1 MDAVILAGGFG
12 TRLRPWT
19 DTVPKPLIPLL
30 DMTLI
35 EHTIRIL
42 PRNTVQRV
50 IIASG
55 YGVNQMRAYFD
66 DFDTGF
72 EVLVVEEDQPL
83 GTGGAIANCREHIR
97 GSRAIV
103 MNGDLITTV
112 DVQDMLSHHVK
123 SDSLVSI
130 SLWPVEDPTRFGVAD
145 FDQKKGLIRRFQEK
159 PSLEEAY
166 SNLINAGCY
175 IIETSVIQGL
185 STEFHSMERDVFPG
199 IAESGRMGGYRYSG
213 RFIDA
218 GTPKS
223 YLEAMVAAIEDN
235 SFNIGGIVGTS
246 WYADPKMSKKGIDN
260 SAVGMECKLGDG
272 IRVNR
277 SAILEGA
284 RIGENAHLDNCLIGR
299 GSIVP
304 ANSRLVDMVIG
315 FNQQYQRK

>member
-83 GTGGAIANCREHIR
+83 GTGGAIANCRQHIR
-97 GSRAIV
+97 GPRAIV

-112 DVQDMLSHHVK
+112 DVEEMLSQHAE
-123 SDSLVSI
+123 SNALISI

-145 FDQKKGLIRRFQEK
+145 FDHNKGLIRRFQEK
-159 PSLEEAY
+159 PRLEEAH

-175 IIETSVIQGL
+175 IVERSVIQGL
-185 STEFHSMERDVFPG
+185 STEYHSMERDVFPG
-199 IAESGRMGGYRYSG
+199 VAESGRMGGYRYSG

-218 GTPKS
+218 GTPTS

-235 SFNIGGIVGTS
+235 SFNTGGIVGTS
-246 WYADPKMSKKGIDN
+246 WYADPKMSKEGIEN
-260 SAVGMECKLGDG
+260 SAVGMGCKLSDG
-272 IRVNR
+272 IRAV
-277 SAILEGA
+277 SYT
-284 RIGENAHLDNCLIGR
+284 HLTLPTMM
-299 GSIVP
+299 SV
-304 ANSRLVDMVIG
+304 
-315 FNQQYQRK
+315 

>member
-42 PRNTVQRV
+42 PRNTIQRV

-55 YGVNQMRAYFD
+55 YGVDQMRAYFD
-66 DFDTGF
+66 NFDAGF
-72 EVLVVEEDQPL
+72 EVIVVEEDQPL

-97 GSRAIV
+97 GPRAIV

-112 DVQDMLSHHVK
+112 DVEEMLSQHVE
-123 SDSLVSI
+123 SNALISI

-145 FDQKKGLIRRFQEK
+145 FDHNKGLIRRFQEK
-159 PSLEEAY
+159 PRLEEAY

-175 IIETSVIQGL
+175 IVERSVIQGL
-185 STEFHSMERDVFPG
+185 STEYHSMERDVFPG
-199 IAESGRMGGYRYSG
+199 VAESGRMGGYRYSG

-235 SFNIGGIVGTS
+235 SFNTGGIVGTS
-246 WYADPKMSKKGIDN
+246 WYADPKMSKKGI
-260 SAVGMECKLGDG
+260 
-272 IRVNR
+272 
-277 SAILEGA
+277 
-284 RIGENAHLDNCLIGR
+284 
-299 GSIVP
+299 
-304 ANSRLVDMVIG
+304 
-315 FNQQYQRK
+315 

>member
-30 DMTLI
+30 DMTLV

-42 PRNTVQRV
+42 PRNTIQRV

-55 YGVNQMRAYFD
+55 YGVDQMRAYFD
-66 DFDTGF
+66 NFDAGF
-72 EVLVVEEDQPL
+72 EVIVVEEGQPL
-83 GTGGAIANCREHIR
+83 GTGGAIANCRQHIR
-97 GSRAIV
+97 GPRAIV

-112 DVQDMLSHHVK
+112 DVEEMLSQHAE
-123 SDSLVSI
+123 SNALISI
-130 SLWPVEDPTRFGVAD
+130 SLWAVEDPPRFGVAD
-145 FDQKKGLIRRFQEK
+145 FDHNKGLIRRFQEK
-159 PSLEEAY
+159 PRLEEAH

-175 IIETSVIQGL
+175 IVERSVIQGL
-185 STEFHSMERDVFPG
+185 STEYHSMERDVFPG
-199 IAESGRMGGYRYSG
+199 VAESGRMGGYRYSG

-218 GTPKS
+218 GTPTS

-235 SFNIGGIVGTS
+235 SFNTGGIVGTS
-246 WYADPKMSKKGIDN
+246 WYADPKMSKEGIEN
-260 SAVGMECKLGDG
+260 SAVGMGCKLSDG

-299 GSIVP
+299 GSTVP
-304 ANSRLVDMVIG
+304 ANSRLVDTVIG
-315 FNQQYQRK
+315 FNQQYQ

>member
-1 MDAVILAGGFG
+1 MDVVILAGGFG

-42 PRNTVQRV
+42 PRNTIQRV

-55 YGVNQMRAYFD
+55 YGVDQMRAYFD
-66 DFDTGF
+66 NFDAGF
-72 EVLVVEEDQPL
+72 EVIVVEEDQPL
-83 GTGGAIANCREHIR
+83 GTGGAIANCRQHIR
-97 GSRAIV
+97 GPRAIV

-112 DVQDMLSHHVK
+112 DVEEMLSQHAE
-123 SDSLVSI
+123 SNALISI

-145 FDQKKGLIRRFQEK
+145 FDHNKGLIRRFQEK
-159 PSLEEAY
+159 PRLEEAH

-175 IIETSVIQGL
+175 IVERSVIQGL
-185 STEFHSMERDVFPG
+185 STEYHSMERDVFPG
-199 IAESGRMGGYRYSG
+199 VAESGRMGGYRYSG

-218 GTPKS
+218 GTPTS

-235 SFNIGGIVGTS
+235 SFNTGGIVGTS
-246 WYADPKMSKKGIDN
+246 WYADPKMSKEGIEN
-260 SAVGMECKLGDG
+260 SAVGMGCKLSDG

-299 GSIVP
+299 GSTVP
-304 ANSRLVDMVIG
+304 ANSRLVDTVIG
-315 FNQQYQRK
+315 FNQQYQ

>member
-42 PRNTVQRV
+42 PRNTIQRA

-55 YGVNQMRAYFD
+55 YGVDQMRAYFD
-66 DFDTGF
+66 NFDAGF
-72 EVLVVEEDQPL
+72 EVIVVEEDQPL

-97 GSRAIV
+97 GPRAIV

-112 DVQDMLSHHVK
+112 DVEEMLSQHAE
-123 SDSLVSI
+123 SNALISI

-145 FDQKKGLIRRFQEK
+145 FDHNKGLIRRFQEK
-159 PSLEEAY
+159 PKLEEAY

-175 IIETSVIQGL
+175 IVERSVIQGL
-185 STEFHSMERDVFPG
+185 STEYHSMERDVFPG
-199 IAESGRMGGYRYSG
+199 VAESGRMGGYRYSG

-218 GTPKS
+218 GTPTS

-235 SFNIGGIVGTS
+235 SFNTGGIVGTS
-246 WYADPKMSKKGIDN
+246 WYADPKMSKEGIEN
-260 SAVGMECKLGDG
+260 SAVGMGCKLSDG

-284 RIGENAHLDNCLIGR
+284 QIGENAHLDNCLIGR
-299 GSIVP
+299 GSTVP
-304 ANSRLVDMVIG
+304 ANSRLVDTVIG
-315 FNQQYQRK
+315 FKQQYQ

>member
-42 PRNTVQRV
+42 PRNTIQRV

-55 YGVNQMRAYFD
+55 YGVDQMRAYFD
-66 DFDTGF
+66 NFDAGF
-72 EVLVVEEDQPL
+72 EVIVVEEDQPL

-97 GSRAIV
+97 GPRAIV

-112 DVQDMLSHHVK
+112 DVEEMLSQHVK
-123 SDSLVSI
+123 SNALISI

-145 FDQKKGLIRRFQEK
+145 FDHNEALIRRFQEK
-159 PSLEEAY
+159 PRLEEAY

-175 IIETSVIQGL
+175 ILERSVIQGL
-185 STEFHSMERDVFPG
+185 STEYHSMERDVFPG
-199 IAESGRMGGYRYSG
+199 VAESGKMGGYRYSG

-218 GTPKS
+218 GTPTS

-235 SFNIGGIVGTS
+235 SFISGGIVGTS
-246 WYADPKMSKKGIDN
+246 WYADPKMSKKGIEN
-260 SAVGMECKLGDG
+260 SAVGLECKLGDG

-277 SAILEGA
+277 SAILDGA
-284 RIGENAHLDNCLIGR
+284 RIGENVYLDNCLIGR

-304 ANSRLVDMVIG
+304 ANSHIVDTVIG
-315 FNQQYQRK
+315 YNQQYQ

>member
-42 PRNTVQRV
+42 PRNTIQRV

-55 YGVNQMRAYFD
+55 YGVDQMRAYFD
-66 DFDTGF
+66 NFDAGF
-72 EVLVVEEDQPL
+72 EVIVVEEDQPL

-97 GSRAIV
+97 GPRAIV

-112 DVQDMLSHHVK
+112 DVEEMLSQHVE
-123 SDSLVSI
+123 SNALISI

-145 FDQKKGLIRRFQEK
+145 FDHNKGLIRRFQEK
-159 PSLEEAY
+159 PRLEEAY

-175 IIETSVIQGL
+175 IVERSVIQDL
-185 STEFHSMERDVFPG
+185 STEYHSMERDVFPG
-199 IAESGRMGGYRYSG
+199 VAESGRMGGYRYSG

-218 GTPKS
+218 GTPTS
-223 YLEAMVAAIEDN
+223 YLEAMVAAIKDN
-235 SFNIGGIVGTS
+235 SFNTGGIVGTS
-246 WYADPKMSKKGIDN
+246 WYADPKMSKKGIEN
-260 SAVGMECKLGDG
+260 SAVGMGCKLSDG
-272 IRVNR
+272 IRVNL
-277 SAILEGA
+277 S
-284 RIGENAHLDNCLIGR
+284 LIH
-299 GSIVP
+299 I
-304 ANSRLVDMVIG
+304 
-315 FNQQYQRK
+315 

>member
-66 DFDTGF
+66 NFDAGF
-72 EVLVVEEDQPL
+72 EVIVVEEDQPL
-83 GTGGAIANCREHIR
+83 GTGGAVANCREHIR

-112 DVQDMLSHHVK
+112 DVEDMLSHHVK
-123 SDSLVSI
+123 SNALISI

-145 FDQKKGLIRRFQEK
+145 FDHNKGLIRRFQEK
-159 PSLEEAY
+159 PSLDEAY

-175 IIETSVIQGL
+175 IVERSVMQGL
-185 STEFHSMERDVFPG
+185 STEYHSMERDVFPG
-199 IAESGRMGGYRYSG
+199 VAESGRMGVPLLWEVHR
-213 RFIDA
+213 RW
-218 GTPKS
+218 
-223 YLEAMVAAIEDN
+223 N
-235 SFNIGGIVGTS
+235 S
-246 WYADPKMSKKGIDN
+246 D
-260 SAVGMECKLGDG
+260 KL
-272 IRVNR
+272 
-277 SAILEGA
+277 
-284 RIGENAHLDNCLIGR
+284 
-299 GSIVP
+299 P
-304 ANSRLVDMVIG
+304 
-315 FNQQYQRK
+315 

>member
-42 PRNTVQRV
+42 PRNIIQRV

-55 YGVNQMRAYFD
+55 YGVDQMRAYFD
-66 DFDTGF
+66 NFDAGF
-72 EVLVVEEDQPL
+72 EVIVVEEDQPL

-97 GSRAIV
+97 GPRAIV

-112 DVQDMLSHHVK
+112 DVEEMLSQHVK
-123 SDSLVSI
+123 SNALISI

-145 FDQKKGLIRRFQEK
+145 FDHNKALIRRFQEK
-159 PSLEEAY
+159 PRLEEAY

-175 IIETSVIQGL
+175 ILERLVIQGL
-185 STEFHSMERDVFPG
+185 STEYHSMERDVFPG
-199 IAESGRMGGYRYSG
+199 VAESGKMGGYRYSG

-218 GTPKS
+218 GTPTS

-235 SFNIGGIVGTS
+235 SFISGGIVGTS
-246 WYADPKMSKKGIDN
+246 WYADPKMSKKGIEN
-260 SAVGMECKLGDG
+260 SAVGLECKLGDG

-277 SAILEGA
+277 SAILDGA
-284 RIGENAHLDNCLIGR
+284 RIGENVYLDNCLIGR

-304 ANSRLVDMVIG
+304 ANSHIVDTVIG
-315 FNQQYQRK
+315 YNQQYQ

>member
-42 PRNTVQRV
+42 PRNIIQRV

-55 YGVNQMRAYFD
+55 YGVDQMRAYFD
-66 DFDTGF
+66 NFDAGF
-72 EVLVVEEDQPL
+72 EVIVVEEDQPL

-97 GSRAIV
+97 GPRAIV

-112 DVQDMLSHHVK
+112 DVEEMLSQHVK
-123 SDSLVSI
+123 SNALISI

-145 FDQKKGLIRRFQEK
+145 FDHNKALIRRFQEK
-159 PSLEEAY
+159 PRLEEAY

-175 IIETSVIQGL
+175 ILERSVIQGL
-185 STEFHSMERDVFPG
+185 STEYHSMERDVFPG
-199 IAESGRMGGYRYSG
+199 VAESGKMGGYRYSG

-218 GTPKS
+218 GTPTS

-235 SFNIGGIVGTS
+235 SFISGGIVGTS
-246 WYADPKMSKKGIDN
+246 WYADPKMSKKGIEN
-260 SAVGMECKLGDG
+260 SAVGLECKLGDG

-277 SAILEGA
+277 SAILDGA
-284 RIGENAHLDNCLIGR
+284 RIGENVYLDNCLIGS

-304 ANSRLVDMVIG
+304 ANSHIVDTVIG
-315 FNQQYQRK
+315 YNQQYQ

>member
-42 PRNTVQRV
+42 PRNIIQRV

-55 YGVNQMRAYFD
+55 YGVDQMRAYFD
-66 DFDTGF
+66 NFDAGF
-72 EVLVVEEDQPL
+72 EVIVVEEDQPL

-97 GSRAIV
+97 GPRAIV

-112 DVQDMLSHHVK
+112 DVEEMLSQHVK
-123 SDSLVSI
+123 SNASISI

-145 FDQKKGLIRRFQEK
+145 FDHNKALIRRFQEK
-159 PSLEEAY
+159 PRLEEAY

-175 IIETSVIQGL
+175 ILERSVIQGL
-185 STEFHSMERDVFPG
+185 STEYHSMERDVFPG
-199 IAESGRMGGYRYSG
+199 VAESGKMGGYRYSG

-218 GTPKS
+218 GTPTS

-235 SFNIGGIVGTS
+235 SFISGGIVGTS
-246 WYADPKMSKKGIDN
+246 WYADPKMSKKGIEN
-260 SAVGMECKLGDG
+260 SAVGLECKLGDG

-277 SAILEGA
+277 SAILDGA
-284 RIGENAHLDNCLIGR
+284 RIGENVYLDNCLIGR

-304 ANSRLVDMVIG
+304 ANSHIVDTVIG
-315 FNQQYQRK
+315 YNQQYQ

>member
-12 TRLRPWT
+12 ARLRPWT

-42 PRNTVQRV
+42 PRNIIQRV

-55 YGVNQMRAYFD
+55 YGVDQMRAYFD
-66 DFDTGF
+66 NFDAGF
-72 EVLVVEEDQPL
+72 EVMVVEEDQPL

-97 GSRAIV
+97 GPRAIV

-112 DVQDMLSHHVK
+112 DVEEMLSQHVK
-123 SDSLVSI
+123 SNALISI

-145 FDQKKGLIRRFQEK
+145 FDHNKALIRRFQEK
-159 PSLEEAY
+159 PRLEEAY

-175 IIETSVIQGL
+175 ILERSVIQAL
-185 STEFHSMERDVFPG
+185 STDYHSMERDVFPG
-199 IAESGRMGGYRYSG
+199 VAESRKMGGYRYSG

-218 GTPKS
+218 GTPTS

-235 SFNIGGIVGTS
+235 SFISGGIVGTS
-246 WYADPKMSKKGIDN
+246 WYADPKMSKKGIEN
-260 SAVGMECKLGDG
+260 SAVGLECKLGDG

-277 SAILEGA
+277 SAILDGA
-284 RIGENAHLDNCLIGR
+284 RIGENVYLDNCLIGR

-304 ANSRLVDMVIG
+304 ANSHIVDTVIG
-315 FNQQYQRK
+315 FNQQYQ

>member
-42 PRNTVQRV
+42 PRNTIQRV

-55 YGVNQMRAYFD
+55 YGVDQMRAYFD
-66 DFDTGF
+66 NFDAGF
-72 EVLVVEEDQPL
+72 EVIVVEEDQPL

-97 GSRAIV
+97 GPNVIV

-112 DVQDMLSHHVK
+112 NVEEMLSHHVK
-123 SDSLVSI
+123 SNALISI

-145 FDQKKGLIRRFQEK
+145 FDHNKGLISRFQEK
-159 PSLEEAY
+159 PRLEEAY

-175 IIETSVIQGL
+175 IVERSVIQGL
-185 STEFHSMERDVFPG
+185 STEYHSMERDVFPG
-199 IAESGRMGGYRYSG
+199 VAESGRMRGYCYSG

-218 GTPKS
+218 GTPTS

-235 SFNIGGIVGTS
+235 SFNTGGIVGTS
-246 WYADPKMSKKGIDN
+246 WYADPKMSKKGIEN
-260 SAVGMECKLGDG
+260 SAVGTECKLGDG

-277 SAILEGA
+277 SAILDGA
-284 RIGENAHLDNCLIGR
+284 RIGDNVYLDNCLVGR
-299 GSIVP
+299 GSTVP
-304 ANSRLVDMVIG
+304 ANSHIVDMVIG
-315 FNQQYQRK
+315 FNQQYQ

>member
-1 MDAVILAGGFG
+1 MDVVILAGGFG

-30 DMTLI
+30 DMTLV

-42 PRNTVQRV
+42 PRNTIQRV

-55 YGVNQMRAYFD
+55 YGVDQMRAYFD
-66 DFDTGF
+66 NFDAGF
-72 EVLVVEEDQPL
+72 EVIVVEEDQPL
-83 GTGGAIANCREHIR
+83 GTGGAIANCRQHIR
-97 GSRAIV
+97 GPRAIV

-112 DVQDMLSHHVK
+112 DVEEMLSQHAE
-123 SDSLVSI
+123 SNALISI

-145 FDQKKGLIRRFQEK
+145 FDHNKGLIRRFQEK
-159 PSLEEAY
+159 PRLEEAY

-175 IIETSVIQGL
+175 IVERSVIQDL
-185 STEFHSMERDVFPG
+185 STEYHSMERDVFPG
-199 IAESGRMGGYRYSG
+199 VAESGRMGGYRYSG

-218 GTPKS
+218 GTPTS

-235 SFNIGGIVGTS
+235 SFNTGGIVGTS
-246 WYADPKMSKKGIDN
+246 WYADPKMSKEGIEN
-260 SAVGMECKLGDG
+260 SAVGMGCKLSDG

-299 GSIVP
+299 GSTVP
-304 ANSRLVDMVIG
+304 ANSRLVDTVIG
-315 FNQQYQRK
+315 FNQQYQ

>member
-1 MDAVILAGGFG
+1 MDVVILAGGFG

-30 DMTLI
+30 DMTLV

-42 PRNTVQRV
+42 PRNTIQRV

-55 YGVNQMRAYFD
+55 YGVDQMRAYFD
-66 DFDTGF
+66 NFDAGF
-72 EVLVVEEDQPL
+72 EVIVVEEDQPL
-83 GTGGAIANCREHIR
+83 GTGGAIANCRQHIR
-97 GSRAIV
+97 GPRAIV

-112 DVQDMLSHHVK
+112 DVEEMLSQHAE
-123 SDSLVSI
+123 SNALISI

-145 FDQKKGLIRRFQEK
+145 FDHNKGLIRRFQEK
-159 PSLEEAY
+159 PRLEEAY

-175 IIETSVIQGL
+175 IVERSVIQGL
-185 STEFHSMERDVFPG
+185 STEYHSMERDVFPG
-199 IAESGRMGGYRYSG
+199 VAESGRMGGYRYSG

-218 GTPKS
+218 GTPTS

-235 SFNIGGIVGTS
+235 SFNTGGIVGTS
-246 WYADPKMSKKGIDN
+246 WYADPKMSKEGIEN
-260 SAVGMECKLGDG
+260 SAVGMGCKLSDG

-284 RIGENAHLDNCLIGR
+284 QIGENAHLDNCLIGR
-299 GSIVP
+299 GSSVP
-304 ANSRLVDMVIG
+304 ANSRLVDTVIG
-315 FNQQYQRK
+315 FNQQYQ